1 MSITRAAAARTLI
14 LYLLMGIGVPAL
26 TYLPRA
32 FIVAGDATATA
43 QRITDNVLTYRLLVL
58 GDLASMIFFLLLA
71 WSLYQMLEDVDRTW
85 ARLLVLFVV
94 VSVGLG
100 LIEVILL
107 MAPFVVQALSGFSRL
122 QLDALTLGAFRLRN
136 IVLQIDE
143 AFWGLWLFPFG
154 VLAIKS
160 GVIPKVVG
168 GFLITGCF
176 AWLAMSFTSIAAV
189 HSPVVDRIA
198 FLLAQP
204 GELSM
209 LLWLAYRA
217 IRPFRAADARVA
229 YAR

>member
-14 LYLLMGIGVPAL
+14 LYLLMGVGVPAL

-32 FIVAGDATATA
+32 FIVSGDATATA
-43 QRITDNVLTYRLLVL
+43 QRIAENGLTYRLLVL
-58 GDLASMIFFLLLA
+58 GDLTSMIFFLRLA
-71 WSLYQMLEDVDRTW
+71 WSLYQMFEDVDREW

-100 LIEVILL
+100 LIEVVLL
-107 MAPFVVQALSGFSRL
+107 MAPFVIHALTGFAKP
-122 QLDALTLGAFRLRN
+122 QLDGLTLGALRLRN
-136 IVLQIDE
+136 VVLQIDE

-160 GVIPKVVG
+160 REIPKIIGV
-168 GFLITGCF
+168 FLITGCF
-176 AWLAMSFTSIAAV
+176 AWLVMSFASIVAV
-189 HSPVVDRIA
+189 HSYVVERVA

-217 IRPFRAADARVA
+217 IRPFKAADTRVA